1 MSHQLGSVMDLFTTS
16 LSLAGL
22 EPPSDRVI
30 DGLNLLPAMLQGK
43 LMDRLVLDS
52 THPCPSPQHQV
63 TELEL
68 ADKTGFLTQLAQGK
82 GGARALG
89 PSNTKCILPAGSIP
103 SVLAVGRRRGCP
115 SVQVTSHPKPLEPGP
130 TFPLC
135 TKMLCVQSQFLSSY
149 PSRGLGQGLD
159 RLVFCFCFQY
169 CLFFSLLK
177 PDTKACLL
185 WRRGGAWGHR
195 LH

>member
-63 TELEL
+63 TEPEL
-68 ADKTGFLTQLAQGK
+68 VDKAGFLTQLAQGK
-82 GGARALG
+82 GRRD
-89 PSNTKCILPAGSIP
+89 PWDLPIQNAS
-103 SVLAVGRRRGCP
+103 SLQCP
-115 SVQVTSHPKPLEPGP
+115 SLLSWPWVPLPKSPATPNLWSQVL
-130 TFPLC
+130 
-135 TKMLCVQSQFLSSY
+135 
-149 PSRGLGQGLD
+149 PSPSALKCFVSRVSFSPATHLG
-159 RLVFCFCFQY
+159 V
-169 CLFFSLLK
+169 
-177 PDTKACLL
+177 
-185 WRRGGAWGHR
+185 
-195 LH
+195 

>member
-52 THPCPSPQHQV
+52 THPCPSPHPQV

-68 ADKTGFLTQLAQGK
+68 ADKAGFLTQLAQGK
-82 GGARALG
+82 GRARPWDLPIQNTSSLQG
-89 PSNTKCILPAGSIP
+89 PFLLSWPWEEGDVPLPKSPATPNLWSQILPSP
-103 SVLAVGRRRGCP
+103 SALKC
-115 SVQVTSHPKPLEPGP
+115 
-130 TFPLC
+130 F
-135 TKMLCVQSQFLSSY
+135 CVQSVSLQLPISGFRAGIRQVCVLFLFSI
-149 PSRGLGQGLD
+149 LLI
-159 RLVFCFCFQY
+159 
-169 CLFFSLLK
+169 FFSLEI
-177 PDTKACLL
+177 
-185 WRRGGAWGHR
+185 
-195 LH
+195 